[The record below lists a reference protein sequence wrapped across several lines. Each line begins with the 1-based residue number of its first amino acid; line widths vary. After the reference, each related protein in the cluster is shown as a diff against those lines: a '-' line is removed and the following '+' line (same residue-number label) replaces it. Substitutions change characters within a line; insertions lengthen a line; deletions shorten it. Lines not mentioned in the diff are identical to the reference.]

1 MITTLKQIFTPDPD
15 GKFGARFAYTLLFLI
30 LMGGVFVGW
39 QNAASWRITILLAA
53 ACLSLGALVGF
64 LFGIPK
70 ILQGVPTPGSTSQY
84 TPNTSLEEISDW
96 LTKIIVG
103 LGLVELKSIPSKVQQ
118 ISEYVAARIAGSPEQ
133 VGSATSMVSS
143 VLIYFPIVG
152 FIGSYLITRMYL
164 ANEIRNADAKLNEP
178 SDAMK
183 EVVKNVQE
191 SISTI
196 QGKMTELQ
204 PPSNEKSLFPAPSA
218 SVKGEDNDDPQKG
231 QWGGLDERN
240 SRKLSAEVN
249 AVQGSEGLYSVLL
262 TVQSTDPVNKPLDGA
277 VKFFLHTTFINPTPI
292 IFAKDNKAQVTLT
305 AWGAF
310 TVGAQADDGDT
321 QLELDLADPKWGF
334 PTEFA
339 SR

>member
-1 MITTLKQIFTPDPD
+1 MLTSFKQVFDPDPD

-39 QNAASWRITILLAA
+39 QQATSWRLTLLLAA
-53 ACLSLGALVGF
+53 ACLSLGCLMGF

-70 ILQGVPTPGSTSQY
+70 ILQGVPTPGTTSQY
-84 TPNTSLEEISDW
+84 MPNTSLEEISDW

-103 LGLVELKSIPSKVQQ
+103 LGLVELKSIPSRVQQ
-118 ISEYVAARIAGSPEQ
+118 ASEYIATKIASSPEQ
-133 VGSATSMVSS
+133 VGAATSLASS
-143 VLIYFPIVG
+143 ILIYFPIVG

-204 PPSNEKSLFPAPSA
+204 PTSNEKGLFPTAPS
-218 SVKGEDNDDPQKG
+218 SMKGSDNDDPQKG
-231 QWGGLDERN
+231 RWGGLEERN
-240 SRKLSAEVN
+240 SRKLSAEVSP
-249 AVQGSEGLYSVLL
+249 VQGSEGLYTVLL
-262 TVQSTDPVNKPLDGA
+262 TVQSTNPVSKPLEGA
-277 VKFFLHTTFINPTPI
+277 VKFFLHPTFINPTPI

-334 PTEFA
+334 PTKFT